1 MSRPHRRLVLRAPFG
16 VNSNLVLRAGSLLFA
31 ALLGGGSLFAAADP
45 ETDDAG
51 AASADASASADMTDS
66 TPTDAVATSADG
78 IVRVPVEGATMDV
91 ELVPVPG
98 PDGKTAFHLG
108 RTEITWDLYD
118 VFVFGHDQE
127 AGLSTPEADAV
138 TRPSKPY
145 VATDRGF
152 GHNGYPAISISYRG
166 AIYFCEWLSAKTG
179 KTFRLPTLEEWQ
191 AICAAAKIPSAEIDE
206 FAWTDANS
214 GGTTHP
220 PGKRKADALGV
231 VDLYGNAAEWVD
243 VGDRR
248 GAIVGGSYL
257 APPSEIACDAF
268 VPYTKDWNKSDP
280 QFPKSVWWLCD
291 GGFIGFRVLCENP

>member
-1 MSRPHRRLVLRAPFG
+1 MKRLDSPRTDF
-16 VNSNLVLRAGSLLFA
+16 RFA
-31 ALLGGGSLFAAADP
+31 RLALGLSML
-45 ETDDAG
+45 
-51 AASADASASADMTDS
+51 AASASVGADAPEA
-66 TPTDAVATSADG
+66 PATSAPPSEAKPSEPK
-78 IVRVPVEGATMDV
+78 IVKVPGSTVDV

-98 PDGKTAFHLG
+98 PDGKPLFHLS

-166 AIYFCEWLSAKTG
+166 ATYFCEWLSAKTG
-179 KTFRLPTLEEWQ
+179 KKFRLPTVEEWKLV
-191 AICAAAKIPSAEIDE
+191 CAAAQIPADRLDE
-206 FAWTDANS
+206 YAWNDANS

-220 PGKRKADALGV
+220 PGSKKPDALGL
-231 VDLYGNAAEWVD
+231 VDLFGNAGEWVATE
-243 VGDRR
+243 DRK
-248 GAIVGGSYL
+248 GAVVGGSYL
-257 APPSEIACDAF
+257 TPPAEVTCD
-268 VPYTKDWNKSDP
+268 VVLPYTKDWNKSDP